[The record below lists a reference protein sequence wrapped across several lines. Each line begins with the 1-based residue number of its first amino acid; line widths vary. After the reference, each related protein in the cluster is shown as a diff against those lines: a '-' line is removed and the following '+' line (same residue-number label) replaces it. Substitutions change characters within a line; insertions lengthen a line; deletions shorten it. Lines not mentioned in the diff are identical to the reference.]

1 MKKIITMMFVISMLS
16 LMIPVNA
23 EPITQISVADNWI
36 YTIISD
42 DYTYDVI
49 EVKDVKQ
56 SDGTWVEVNKIET
69 NESFVWEDVIY
80 SLIDD
85 LGQNVTIQT
94 NSLILNDENNF
105 RYHSARGNFLVKAHQ
120 EGDYNAIITVDGVE
134 NLMTGAVVFDMFYH
148 DFDLQEPIVTGNPLY
163 VNQSTN
169 IYYTV
174 DGSVENMTMNIL
186 TTHRIDGSD
195 AYDGVYNESIITLRD
210 VFIEPKYRWVK
221 FFYSN
226 ATTSTY
232 VTTDYRDKTVV
243 GLPKETWSFSSEIGL
258 PVEYTTEPVIGLTAV
273 GLMSTPKTYTLKDY
287 NVDLST
293 WSQETS
299 TEPTEPIPT
308 EPTTDQTNLILGL
321 SLLMATYIM
330 FYIKKKRP

>member
-1 MKKIITMMFVISMLS
+1 MKKIITAIFILSMLA
-16 LMIPVNA
+16 LVIPVSA
-23 EPITQISVADNWI
+23 EPITQISVADNWT
-36 YTIISD
+36 YTIVSE
-42 DYTYDVI
+42 DYIYDVI
-49 EVKDVKQ
+49 EVIDIKQ
-56 SDGTWVEVNKIET
+56 SDNTWVEVNKIET
-69 NESFVWEDVIY
+69 NETFVWENV
-80 SLIDD
+80 
-85 LGQNVTIQT
+85 VTIQT

-120 EGDYNAIITVDGVE
+120 EGDYNAIITVDGTE
-134 NLMTGAVVFDMFYH
+134 NLMAGTVVFDMFYH

-169 IYYTV
+169 IYYTI

-195 AYDGVYNESIITLRD
+195 AYDGTYNESVITLRD

-226 ATTSTY
+226 GTTSTY
-232 VTTDYRDKTVV
+232 TTTDYRVESVV

-258 PVEYTTEPVIGLTAV
+258 PVEYTTEPVLGLSV
-273 GLMSTPKTYTLKDY
+273 MGLMSTPKTYKLKDFD
-287 NVDLST
+287 VDLST
-293 WSQETS
+293 W
-299 TEPTEPIPT
+299 IPE
-308 EPTTDQTNLILGL
+308 EPTTTTPTTPTPTTTETISPIVIYVL
-321 SLLMATYIM
+321 SLMMATYIM